1 MTHEARAGG
10 LPSLV
15 GLNHVGFG
23 VRDLDAAVAFC
34 QDVLGLELEQRLR
47 IESPGDDKMA
57 GWFDVAPGSVVKGAF
72 LRLPDGSRMELVE
85 WQSPAPT
92 GTTMPRNADVAGRH
106 LAISVADLEAAVA
119 YLKAQPGVRVMEVH
133 PRGFAYFETPFGM
146 YIQMVAVTP
155 G

>member
-1 MTHEARAGG
+1 MTDKQAAG

-15 GLNHVGFG
+15 GMNHVGFG

-34 QDVLGLELEQRLR
+34 QDVLGLELEQRIR
-47 IESPGDDKMA
+47 IESPGDDKMTR
-57 GWFDVAPGSVVKGAF
+57 WFDVAPGSVVKGAF

-85 WQSPAPT
+85 WQSPEPT
-92 GTTMPRNADVAGRH
+92 ETTMPRNTDAAGRH
-106 LAISVADLEAAVA
+106 VAISVTDLDAAVA
-119 YLKAQPGVRVMEVH
+119 YLKAQPGVRVMEAH

-146 YIQMVAVTP
+146 YIQMVAVTK